1 MDDYIITK
9 LLTAIV
15 NVVVYCSV
23 FSNVFTNLKLFNS
36 HLINK
41 VIILYSLK
49 LLTTKGFCDFKAPT
63 GNNFILENLLIHN
76 YVCRG

>member
-1 MDDYIITK
+1 MDDYNNTIINSY
-9 LLTAIV
+9 I
-15 NVVVYCSV
+15 VVVNCSV

-49 LLTTKGFCDFKAPT
+49 PLTTKGFCDFETPT
-63 GNNFILENLLIHN
+63 IILSLKI
-76 YVCRG
+76 Y